1 MSELAS
7 WQVQGP
13 PKIQNRFDY
22 GKLVLVLGTGGV
34 YSVLVRRQL
43 QSSATN
49 DSTNSLASIGE
60 EDVVE
65 SDLMQNGSLQRLG
78 SEDPNADLL
87 RRQSTGTGLHALQI
101 LS

>member
-1 MSELAS
+1 M
-7 WQVQGP
+7 
-13 PKIQNRFDY
+13 QNCFDC
-22 GKLVLVLGTGGV
+22 GELVLMLGTGGV

-60 EDVVE
+60 ENVVE
-65 SDLMQNGSLQRLG
+65 NDLMQNGLLQRLG

-87 RRQSTGTGLHALQI
+87 RRQSTGTGLHTLQI
-101 LS
+101 LLWPTCMSC